1 MWKLEE
7 DEARIEEEV
16 LDRKKYQQLI
26 SEYEAF
32 KRHHVKHFR
41 FCPNASGL
49 EPTYGEVKECA
60 RTHVAGLRISYRV
73 SIETRDLETFQSIE
87 EYRLSNLQYRVL
99 SILKKSGVVPERL
112 LCILG

>member
-7 DEARIEEEV
+7 DEDRIEEEV

-49 EPTYGEVKECA
+49 EPTYGEVKECVC
-60 RTHVAGLRISYRV
+60 THVH
-73 SIETRDLETFQSIE
+73 
-87 EYRLSNLQYRVL
+87 EYHLV
-99 SILKKSGVVPERL
+99 IL
-112 LCILG
+112 